1 MAFIITKSIDE
12 HIKESILVINQLA
25 SDKIL
30 LRYPLYKQLNTAR
43 TEQAPAMYDWIDSIR
58 LAANDAKAAIN
69 IATSIGIMRVI
80 VSDYKTLLITL

>member
-43 TEQAPAMYDWIDSIR
+43 TDQAQVMYGWIDSIR
-58 LAANDAKAAIN
+58 LTANNAQAAIN
-69 IATSIGIMRVI
+69 VAPSIGIMRVI

>member
-1 MAFIITKSIDE
+1 MAFVITKPLADHQAEEVI
-12 HIKESILVINQLA
+12 VINQLA

-43 TEQAPAMYDWIDSIR
+43 TEQAQVMYDWIDSIR
-58 LAANDAKAAIN
+58 LAANDANAAIN

>member
-1 MAFIITKSIDE
+1 MAFTITKPLADHQAE
-12 HIKESILVINQLA
+12 EVIAVNQLA

-43 TEQAPAMYDWIDSIR
+43 TDQAQVMYGWIDSIR
-58 LAANDAKAAIN
+58 LTANNAQAAIN
-69 IATSIGIMRVI
+69 VAPSIGIMRVI

>member
-1 MAFIITKSIDE
+1 MAFTITKPLADHQAE
-12 HIKESILVINQLA
+12 GVIVVNQLA

>member
-1 MAFIITKSIDE
+1 MAFVITKPLADHQAE
-12 HIKESILVINQLA
+12 EVIVVNQLA

-43 TEQAPAMYDWIDSIR
+43 TEQAQVMYDWIDSIR
-58 LAANDAKAAIN
+58 LTANNAQAAIN
-69 IATSIGIMRVI
+69 VAPSIGIMRVI